1 MPKPWRASSRH
12 CGRSGDRGRAPTALV
27 GRRVRCETELRMP
40 LPPDPGP
47 ADSSTPPD
55 EDSKAGITLILNR
68 ALAGDAESRERVY
81 ALLYAELVR
90 LARSHLSGAGG
101 VSLNPSALVH
111 EAYLRMLRRDAT
123 PMRDRRAFFAY
134 ASTVMRSV
142 LVDHVR
148 AGAAE
153 KRGGLFTPVTLTTG
167 VLNSVAAEEDFS
179 RLNDALDAL
188 RHVDKRSSRVVEM
201 RYFAGMTEE
210 DIAGELEISVPTVKR
225 DWRKARAFLFE
236 QLR

>member
-1 MPKPWRASSRH
+1 MPRPKKPSPA
-12 CGRSGDRGRAPTALV
+12 
-27 GRRVRCETELRMP
+27 
-40 LPPDPGP
+40 GP
-47 ADSSTPPD
+47 APPLAD
-55 EDSKAGITLILNR
+55 DPAAGITIILNR
-68 ALAGDAESRERVY
+68 ALAGDTESRERVY

-90 LARSHLSGAGG
+90 LARSHLAGG
-101 VSLNPSALVH
+101 GPASLNPSALVH

-148 AGAAE
+148 ASGAD

-188 RHVDKRSSRVVEM
+188 RGVDERSFRIVEM
-201 RYFAGMTEE
+201 RYFSGMTEE
-210 DIAGELEISVPTVKR
+210 DIADQLDVSVPTVKR

>member
-1 MPKPWRASSRH
+1 MPPRQN
-12 CGRSGDRGRAPTALV
+12 
-27 GRRVRCETELRMP
+27 
-40 LPPDPGP
+40 PDPAAPQP
-47 ADSSTPPD
+47 AFDD
-55 EDSKAGITLILNR
+55 DSKTGLTLSLNR
-68 ALAGDAESRERVY
+68 ALAGDDASREQVY
-81 ALLYAELVR
+81 ARLYEELLR
-90 LARSHLSGAGG
+90 LARSHLSGSGAI
-101 VSLNPSALVH
+101 SLNPSALVH
-111 EAYLRMLRRDAT
+111 EAYLRMLRREAT
-123 PMRDRRAFFAY
+123 PVRDRRAFFAY

-142 LVDHVR
+142 LIDHVR
-148 AGAAE
+148 AAAAD

-188 RHVDKRSSRVVEM
+188 RSVDERGFRVVEM

-210 DIAGELEISVPTVKR
+210 DIADELEISVPTVKR

>member
-1 MPKPWRASSRH
+1 MPPIRN
-12 CGRSGDRGRAPTALV
+12 PQ
-27 GRRVRCETELRMP
+27 
-40 LPPDPGP
+40 P
-47 ADSSTPPD
+47 ADGGTPLD
-55 EDSKAGITLILNR
+55 DDSKAGLTLILNR
-68 ALAGDAESRERVY
+68 ALAGDDASRERVY
-81 ALLYAELVR
+81 ALLYAELLR
-90 LARSHLSGAGG
+90 LARSHLSGSGAI
-101 VSLNPSALVH
+101 SLNPSALVH
-111 EAYLRMLRRDAT
+111 EAYLRMLRREAT

-148 AGAAE
+148 AGAAD

-179 RLNDALDAL
+179 RLNDALGAL
-188 RHVDKRSSRVVEM
+188 RNVDERSFRVVEM

-210 DIAGELEISVPTVKR
+210 DIAAELDISVPTVKR

>member
-1 MPKPWRASSRH
+1 MPSRP
-12 CGRSGDRGRAPTALV
+12 RSEPDSAG
-27 GRRVRCETELRMP
+27 
-40 LPPDPGP
+40 LPVSD
-47 ADSSTPPD
+47 D
-55 EDSKAGITLILNR
+55 DSKAGITLILNR
-68 ALAGDAESRERVY
+68 ALAGDDASRERIY
-81 ALLYAELVR
+81 ALLYAELLR
-90 LARSHLSGAGG
+90 LARSHLSGSAAI
-101 VSLNPSALVH
+101 SLNPSALVH
-111 EAYLRMLRRDAT
+111 EAYLRMLRREAT
-123 PMRDRRAFFAY
+123 PVRDRRAFFAY

-148 AGAAE
+148 ASAAD

-188 RHVDKRSSRVVEM
+188 RSVDERGSRVVEM

>member
-1 MPKPWRASSRH
+1 MPPSFRDAER
-12 CGRSGDRGRAPTALV
+12 
-27 GRRVRCETELRMP
+27 
-40 LPPDPGP
+40 PPEPEPG
-47 ADSSTPPD
+47 S
-55 EDSKAGITLILNR
+55 GITLILNR
-68 ALAGDAESRERVY
+68 AIAGDDASRERVY
-81 ALLYAELVR
+81 ELLYAELLR
-90 LARSHLSGAGG
+90 LARSHLAGSDAL
-101 VSLNPSALVH
+101 SLNPSVLVH
-111 EAYLRMLRRDAT
+111 EAYLRMLGREAT

-153 KRGGLFTPVTLTTG
+153 KRGGPMGHVTLTTG
-167 VLNSVAAEEDFS
+167 VLNSVAAEEDFP
-179 RLNDALDAL
+179 RLNDALEELRSVDACGF
-188 RHVDKRSSRVVEM
+188 RVVEL

-210 DIAGELEISVPTVKR
+210 DIADELAVSVPTVKR

>member
-1 MPKPWRASSRH
+1 
-12 CGRSGDRGRAPTALV
+12 
-27 GRRVRCETELRMP
+27 MP
-40 LPPDPGP
+40 LPPDPGR
-47 ADSSTPPD
+47 ADSSTPSDD
-55 EDSKAGITLILNR
+55 ESKAGITVILNR
-68 ALAGDAESRERVY
+68 ALAGDAPSRERVY

-90 LARSHLSGAGG
+90 LARTHLSGAGA

-111 EAYLRMLRRDAT
+111 EAYLRMLRRDGT

-148 AGAAE
+148 AGSAD

-188 RHVDKRSSRVVEM
+188 RGVDERSSRVVEM

-210 DIAGELEISVPTVKR
+210 DIAGELEVSVPTVKR

>member
-1 MPKPWRASSRH
+1 MPSR
-12 CGRSGDRGRAPTALV
+12 RT
-27 GRRVRCETELRMP
+27 
-40 LPPDPGP
+40 PGP
-47 ADSSTPPD
+47 TGAEPALDD
-55 EDSKAGITLILNR
+55 DSKAGITLSLNR
-68 ALAGDAESRERVY
+68 ALAGDEASREEVY
-81 ALLYAELVR
+81 ALLYAELLR
-90 LARSHLSGAGG
+90 LARSHLSRSGAI
-101 VSLNPSALVH
+101 SLNPSALVH
-111 EAYLRMLRRDAT
+111 EAYLRMLRREAT
-123 PMRDRRAFFAY
+123 PVRDRRAFFAY

-148 AGAAE
+148 AVAAD

-179 RLNDALDAL
+179 RLNDALGAL
-188 RHVDKRSSRVVEM
+188 RSVDERGFRVVEM

-210 DIAGELEISVPTVKR
+210 DIASELEISVPTVKR

>member
-1 MPKPWRASSRH
+1 MP
-12 CGRSGDRGRAPTALV
+12 RSADPSAAP
-27 GRRVRCETELRMP
+27 G
-40 LPPDPGP
+40 
-47 ADSSTPPD
+47 TPPD
-55 EDSKAGITLILNR
+55 DDSKAGITLILNR
-68 ALAGDAESRERVY
+68 ALAGDAASRERVY
-81 ALLYAELVR
+81 ALLYAELLR
-90 LARSHLSGAGG
+90 LARSHLSGSGAL
-101 VSLNPSALVH
+101 SLNPSALVH
-111 EAYLRMLRRDAT
+111 EAYLRMLAREAT

-134 ASTVMRSV
+134 ASSVMRSV
-142 LVDHVR
+142 LIDHVR

-188 RHVDKRSSRVVEM
+188 RGIDERSFRVVEM

-210 DIAGELEISVPTVKR
+210 DIAGELDVSVPTVKR

>member
-1 MPKPWRASSRH
+1 MTV
-12 CGRSGDRGRAPTALV
+12 D
-27 GRRVRCETELRMP
+27 
-40 LPPDPGP
+40 PPHARP
-47 ADSSTPPD
+47 ADSDDQAPHH
-55 EDSKAGITLILNR
+55 ITVVLNQ
-68 ALAGDAESRERVY
+68 AVAGDVAARDKIY

-90 LARSHLSGAGG
+90 LARSHLAGSGA

-111 EAYLRMLRRDAT
+111 EAYLRMLRRNAT

-148 AGAAE
+148 ASSAD
-153 KRGGLFTPVTLTTG
+153 KRGGQYTPVTLTTG
-167 VLNSVAAEEDFS
+167 VLNSVAAKEDFT

-188 RHVDKRSSRVVEM
+188 RGIDLRGARVVEL
-201 RYFAGMTEE
+201 RYFSGMTEE
-210 DIAGELEISVPTVKR
+210 DIADELAVSVPTVKR

>member
-1 MPKPWRASSRH
+1 MSR
-12 CGRSGDRGRAPTALV
+12 RSD
-27 GRRVRCETELRMP
+27 
-40 LPPDPGP
+40 PDPS
-47 ADSSTPPD
+47 AS
-55 EDSKAGITLILNR
+55 AGAGGAAARDDITRVLNR
-68 ALAGDAESRERVY
+68 AIAGDADARERVY
-81 ALLYAELVR
+81 GLLYGELVR
-90 LARSHLSGAGG
+90 LARSHLWDSGA

-111 EAYLRMLRRDAT
+111 EAYLRMLNREAT
-123 PMRDRRAFFAY
+123 PVRDRRAFFAY

-148 AGAAE
+148 AANAD
-153 KRGGLFTPVTLTTG
+153 KRGGVHAPLTLTTG

-188 RHVDKRSSRVVEM
+188 RAVDVRSSRVVEM
-201 RYFAGMTEE
+201 RYFSGMTEE
-210 DIAGELEISVPTVKR
+210 DIAGELDVSVPTVKR

>member
-1 MPKPWRASSRH
+1 MRDFGYAMPTP
-12 CGRSGDRGRAPTALV
+12 PN
-27 GRRVRCETELRMP
+27 
-40 LPPDPGP
+40 PDPRAAGAP
-47 ADSSTPPD
+47 AGDDAT
-55 EDSKAGITLILNR
+55 GITVILNR
-68 ALAGDAESRERVY
+68 ALAGDAGSRERIY
-81 ALLYAELVR
+81 ELLYAELLR
-90 LARSHLSGAGG
+90 LARSHLVGSNAA
-101 VSLNPSALVH
+101 SLNPSVLVH
-111 EAYLRMLRRDAT
+111 EAYLRMLSRDGT

-148 AGAAE
+148 AGAAD

-167 VLNSVAAEEDFS
+167 VLNGVAAEEDFS

-188 RHVDKRSSRVVEM
+188 RHVDKRSCRVVEM
-201 RYFAGMTEE
+201 RYFAGMTED
-210 DIAGELEISVPTVKR
+210 DIAGELEVSVPTVKR

>member
-1 MPKPWRASSRH
+1 MPFRRNPP
-12 CGRSGDRGRAPTALV
+12 APAAAA
-27 GRRVRCETELRMP
+27 P
-40 LPPDPGP
+40 PPDDTAQG
-47 ADSSTPPD
+47 
-55 EDSKAGITLILNR
+55 GITLILNR
-68 ALAGDAESRERVY
+68 ALAGNDASREQVY
-81 ALLYAELVR
+81 ALLYAELLR
-90 LARSHLSGAGG
+90 LARSHLSGSGA

-111 EAYLRMLRRDAT
+111 EAYLRMLRREAT
-123 PMRDRRAFFAY
+123 PVRDRRAFFAY

-148 AGAAE
+148 ASAAE
-153 KRGGLFTPVTLTTG
+153 KRGGLFTPITLTTG

-188 RHVDKRSSRVVEM
+188 RSVDERSSRVVEM

-210 DIAGELEISVPTVKR
+210 DIASELEVSVPTVKR

>member
-1 MPKPWRASSRH
+1 MVDVAARAFARPLIDARLRAMP
-12 CGRSGDRGRAPTALV
+12 AL
-27 GRRVRCETELRMP
+27 L
-40 LPPDPGP
+40 DDGP
-47 ADSSTPPD
+47 A
-55 EDSKAGITLILNR
+55 AGITVILNR
-68 ALAGDAESRERVY
+68 ALAGDTASRDEIY

-90 LARSHLSGAGG
+90 LARSHLAGSGD

-111 EAYLRMLRRDAT
+111 EAYLRMLRRDGT

-142 LVDHVR
+142 LIDHVR
-148 AGAAE
+148 AGSAE
-153 KRGGLFTPVTLTTG
+153 KRGSLFTPVTLTTG
-167 VLNSVAAEEDFS
+167 VLNSAAAQEDFS

-188 RHVDKRSSRVVEM
+188 RGIDERGSRVVEM

-210 DIAGELEISVPTVKR
+210 DIADELKVSVPTVKR

>member
-1 MPKPWRASSRH
+1 MPPSRSDAP
-12 CGRSGDRGRAPTALV
+12 RSPEP
-27 GRRVRCETELRMP
+27 ET
-40 LPPDPGP
+40 G
-47 ADSSTPPD
+47 S
-55 EDSKAGITLILNR
+55 GITLILNR
-68 ALAGDAESRERVY
+68 ALAGDSAARERIY
-81 ALLYAELVR
+81 ELLYAELLR
-90 LARSHLSGAGG
+90 LARSHLAGSGAL
-101 VSLNPSALVH
+101 SLNPSVLVH
-111 EAYLRMLRRDAT
+111 EAYLRMLGRDAT

-153 KRGGLFTPVTLTTG
+153 KRGGPMGPVTLTTG
-167 VLNSVAAEEDFS
+167 VLNSVVAEEDFS
-179 RLNDALDAL
+179 RLNDALEELRSVDA
-188 RHVDKRSSRVVEM
+188 RGFRVVEL

-210 DIAGELEISVPTVKR
+210 DIAEELAVSVPTVKR

>member
-1 MPKPWRASSRH
+1 MPPPASTPR
-12 CGRSGDRGRAPTALV
+12 P
-27 GRRVRCETELRMP
+27 
-40 LPPDPGP
+40 P
-47 ADSSTPPD
+47 ADAEPSV
-55 EDSKAGITLILNR
+55 AITQILNR
-68 ALAGDAESRERVY
+68 ALAGDEGSRERVY

-90 LARSHLSGAGG
+90 LARSHLSGSGAI
-101 VSLNPSALVH
+101 SLNPSALVH
-111 EAYLRMLRRDAT
+111 EAYLRMLGREAT

-148 AGAAE
+148 AGAAD
-153 KRGGLFTPVTLTTG
+153 KRGGLMTPVTLTTG
-167 VLNSVAAEEDFS
+167 VLASVVAAEDFS
-179 RLNDALDAL
+179 RLDEALEVL
-188 RHVDKRSSRVVEM
+188 RSVDERGCRVVEL

-210 DIAGELEISVPTVKR
+210 DIAAELEISVPTVKR

>member
-1 MPKPWRASSRH
+1 MASSQRE
-12 CGRSGDRGRAPTALV
+12 RNVSLFSASVKTTSAP
-27 GRRVRCETELRMP
+27 
-40 LPPDPGP
+40 PPRPEIFN
-47 ADSSTPPD
+47 AAAAFSSAAEP
-55 EDSKAGITLILNR
+55 SVAITQILNR
-68 ALAGDAESRERVY
+68 ALAGGADSRERVY

-90 LARSHLSGAGG
+90 LARSHLSGSGA

-111 EAYLRMLRRDAT
+111 EAYLRMLGRVAT

-148 AGAAE
+148 AGSAD

-188 RHVDKRSSRVVEM
+188 RGVDERSSRVVEM

-210 DIAGELEISVPTVKR
+210 DIAGELEVSVPTVKR